1 MVSPSAGGGDSEAAE
16 KSGSS
21 NGESSARKMFDRRA
35 SEWAADG
42 LINPENATKANMNG
56 RWW

>member
-1 MVSPSAGGGDSEAAE
+1 MIRAAGRLRVVSPSAGGGDSEAAE

-42 LINPENATKANMNG
+42 LINP
-56 RWW
+56 

>member
-1 MVSPSAGGGDSEAAE
+1 VVSPSAGGGDSEAA
-16 KSGSS
+16 SGSS